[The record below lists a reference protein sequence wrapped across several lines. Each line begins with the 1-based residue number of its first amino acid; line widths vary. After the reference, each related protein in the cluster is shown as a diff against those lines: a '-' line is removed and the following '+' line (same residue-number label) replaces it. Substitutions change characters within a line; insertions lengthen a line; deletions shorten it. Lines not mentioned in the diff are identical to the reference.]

1 MSPNW
6 VKATFPRSRS
16 PEREGHARAR
26 APFAGKSAP
35 EPRPGRGA
43 SGRRGRDAE
52 ASGSER
58 PGAVSSLLGPA
69 QPGGRPRGRH
79 LAVPVTR
86 RRPRQAHACPAWGP
100 RGGDCPG
107 HRGVRAREGGAGASF
122 TLRVISSVPASRWT
136 ACVAGPVAGRP
147 LRLTTLLVTSRG
159 CAGWRAAA
167 PRERLPARPVT
178 PSPTRGRF
186 SSMCTE
192 YSQESHVTCERHS
205 FQQTRKRSVL
215 P

>member
-1 MSPNW
+1 MPERARRLPASL
-6 VKATFPRSRS
+6 PRSR
-16 PEREGHARAR
+16 
-26 APFAGKSAP
+26 
-35 EPRPGRGA
+35 GRGGGPRADAVGTQRRAAA
-43 SGRRGRDAE
+43 SGQG
-52 ASGSER
+52 
-58 PGAVSSLLGPA
+58 LC
-69 QPGGRPRGRH
+69 
-79 LAVPVTR
+79 PVCS
-86 RRPRQAHACPAWGP
+86 ALHS
-100 RGGDCPG
+100 
-107 HRGVRAREGGAGASF
+107 GVRAREGGAGASF
-122 TLRVISSVPASRWT
+122 TLRVVSSVPASRWT

-178 PSPTRGRF
+178 PSPTRGPF

-192 YSQESHVTCERHS
+192 YSQESHVTCKRHS

>member
-1 MSPNW
+1 MPERARRLPASL
-6 VKATFPRSRS
+6 PRSR
-16 PEREGHARAR
+16 
-26 APFAGKSAP
+26 
-35 EPRPGRGA
+35 GRGGGPRADAVGTQRRAAA
-43 SGRRGRDAE
+43 SGQGLCPVCSALH
-52 ASGSER
+52 S
-58 PGAVSSLLGPA
+58 
-69 QPGGRPRGRH
+69 GRPAAG
-79 LAVPVTR
+79 AAP
-86 RRPRQAHACPAWGP
+86 RRPCHAQAALPGPRCPAWGP

-107 HRGVRAREGGAGASF
+107 HSGVRAREGGAGASF

-178 PSPTRGRF
+178 PSPTRGPF

>member
-1 MSPNW
+1 MPERARRLPASL
-6 VKATFPRSRS
+6 PRSR
-16 PEREGHARAR
+16 
-26 APFAGKSAP
+26 
-35 EPRPGRGA
+35 GRGGGPRADAVGTQRRAAA
-43 SGRRGRDAE
+43 SGQGLCPVCSALHSRAAGRGGGTSPSLSRAGGL
-52 ASGSER
+52 AR
-58 PGAVSSLLGPA
+58 PTPA
-69 QPGGRPRGRH
+69 LPGGRAAG
-79 LAVPVTR
+79 AVLDTV
-86 RRPRQAHACPAWGP
+86 GS
-100 RGGDCPG
+100 
-107 HRGVRAREGGAGASF
+107 AREGGAGASF

-178 PSPTRGRF
+178 PSPTRGPF

>member
-1 MSPNW
+1 MPERARRLPASL
-6 VKATFPRSRS
+6 PRSR
-16 PEREGHARAR
+16 
-26 APFAGKSAP
+26 
-35 EPRPGRGA
+35 GRGGGPRADAVGMQRRAAA
-43 SGRRGRDAE
+43 SGQGLCPVCSALH
-52 ASGSER
+52 S
-58 PGAVSSLLGPA
+58 
-69 QPGGRPRGRH
+69 GRH

-100 RGGDCPG
+100 RGGGCPG
-107 HRGVRAREGGAGASF
+107 HSGVRAREGGAGASF

-178 PSPTRGRF
+178 PSPTRGPF